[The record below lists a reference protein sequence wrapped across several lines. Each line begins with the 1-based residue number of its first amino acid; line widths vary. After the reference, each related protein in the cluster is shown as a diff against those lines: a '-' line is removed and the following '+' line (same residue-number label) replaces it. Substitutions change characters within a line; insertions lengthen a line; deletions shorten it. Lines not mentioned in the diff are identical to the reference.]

1 MKLAQSSKLKARRL
15 FLVFGLIV
23 LLYIIGFHLYIRP
36 KYVVPILM
44 YHCIDQNGAV
54 SSLSVSPENFKR
66 QMQFLSRHNYNVI
79 SLDEFVQ
86 LKRRGG
92 QFARNTIVITFDD
105 GYEDNYSFAYSVLKK
120 YNLPAAIFVIVDS
133 IGEEGYLTYA
143 QIEEMLNSGIIDI
156 GSHSLSG
163 DYLPGRSISE
173 LKRQI
178 GFSKKLLQAK
188 INKEIDLFCYPIGG
202 FSPQIQAMLERYGY
216 KAACT
221 TNRGRRQTY
230 LNDDIFAL
238 KRIKIKDSFNPFVLW
253 VKVSGYYNLFRR
265 VKKPY

>member
-1 MKLAQSSKLKARRL
+1 MKLRKIL
-15 FLVFGLIV
+15 LI
-23 LLYIIGFHLYIRP
+23 LDLIIILSITTFYLYIRP

-44 YHCIDQNGAV
+44 YHHIDQNGAV

-66 QMQFLSRHNYNVI
+66 QMQFLSRHNYSVI
-79 SLDEFVQ
+79 SLDEFAQ

-92 QFARNTIVITFDD
+92 QFVRNAVVITFDD
-105 GYEDNYSFAYSVLKK
+105 GYEDNYTFAYPILKK

-143 QIEEMLNSGIIDI
+143 QIKEMLNSGIIDI
-156 GSHSLSG
+156 GSHSLAG
-163 DYLPGRSISE
+163 DYLPGSSTPE

-178 GFSKKLLQAK
+178 GSSKKLLQAK
-188 INKEIDLFCYPIGG
+188 INREVDLFCYPIGG
-202 FSPQIQAMLERYGY
+202 FSPQIQAMLKKYGY

-221 TNRGRRQTY
+221 TNRGKRQTY

-253 VKVSGYYNLFRR
+253 VKVSGYYNYFRR
-265 VKKPY
+265 VRKPY